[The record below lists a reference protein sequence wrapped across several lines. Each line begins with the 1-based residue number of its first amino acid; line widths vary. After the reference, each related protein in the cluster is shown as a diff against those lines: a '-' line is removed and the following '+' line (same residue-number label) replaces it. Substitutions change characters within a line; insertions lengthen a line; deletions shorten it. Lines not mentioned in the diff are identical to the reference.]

1 MITKNSLVP
10 FQHFFPH
17 LSVLSPSQN
26 FILISPVSSSFQR
39 FIPISAFY
47 PHFSFKAVNK
57 LAPSSLCDLFQ
68 NNKIN
73 DNNLRGSSTRVY
85 IPMPKTEFLK
95 QSFCYDGAK
104 IWNQIPDEIRNS
116 ASLTSFCNFFLN
128 LRCLLVL
135 VCIILIIDFICN
147 ILGIS
152 IV

>member
-1 MITKNSLVP
+1 MASGIPHDYEERFGSISA
-10 FQHFFPH
+10 FCPH
-17 LSVLSPSQN
+17 LSVLSPNSVFYPHFSVLSRFQR
-26 FILISPVSSSFQR
+26 FIPISEFYSHFRVSSSFQR

-68 NNKIN
+68 NVNKIN

-116 ASLTSFCNFFLN
+116 ASLTSFCSEL
-128 LRCLLVL
+128 
-135 VCIILIIDFICN
+135 
-147 ILGIS
+147 
-152 IV
+152 